1 MSNILDKPLEVGGN
15 DLLHDQNSHLP
26 ERACSVTSACSLAPL
41 VPTDTKPF
49 RTVLMARVLLPRI
62 SGERLCMVEVLPVLD
77 FLVRDMLPPIP
88 CPINNVPERNMYLA
102 EDRILCFEI
111 VTKKREGW
119 M

>member
-1 MSNILDKPLEVGGN
+1 
-15 DLLHDQNSHLP
+15 
-26 ERACSVTSACSLAPL
+26 
-41 VPTDTKPF
+41 
-49 RTVLMARVLLPRI
+49 
-62 SGERLCMVEVLPVLD
+62 MVEVLPVLD